1 MYVLSLDMLNN
12 FNGKEFR
19 LERAIT
25 SCTPMFDLVTNKY
38 IARSRS
44 SSHLSLLINT
54 LTFGHSRS
62 FDQLTP
68 IQLRVN
74 PQTGKVVQSLLI
86 TSISISVSW
95 SIHLVIETKNS
106 IFFFKQS
113 PVRYTPHSVLRCV
126 TDPCTDNGT
135 IQARIIEGHFLCC
148 CLLYSIRI
156 LLKTL
161 VWEVFVEL
169 LILVSLWVS

>member
-1 MYVLSLDMLNN
+1 MYAVILDMLNN

-25 SCTPMFDLVTNKY
+25 SCTPMFNLVTNKY

-74 PQTGKVVQSLLI
+74 PKTGKVVLSLFI
-86 TSISISVSW
+86 TSISISVSC
-95 SIHLVIETKNS
+95 SIHLVIETKNF
-106 IFFFKQS
+106 IFFSKIVS
-113 PVRYTPHSVLRCV
+113 SSLYHSVLRSV

-135 IQARIIEGHFLCC
+135 IQARIIQCHFLCC
-148 CLLYSIRI
+148 YLLRSIRI

-169 LILVSLWVS
+169 LILISLWVS

>member
-1 MYVLSLDMLNN
+1 MYAVSLDMLNN
-12 FNGKEFR
+12 FSGKEFR

-86 TSISISVSW
+86 TSISVSVSC
-95 SIHLVIETKNS
+95 SIHLVIETKNF
-106 IFFFKQS
+106 IFFLKKNSLQFAIRRTVCS
-113 PVRYTPHSVLRCV
+113 DVLRTHAPTMEPFRQESSSVISCV
-126 TDPCTDNGT
+126 ALCYALLLADFDITVGVL
-135 IQARIIEGHFLCC
+135 RREGN
-148 CLLYSIRI
+148 I
-156 LLKTL
+156 
-161 VWEVFVEL
+161 
-169 LILVSLWVS
+169 